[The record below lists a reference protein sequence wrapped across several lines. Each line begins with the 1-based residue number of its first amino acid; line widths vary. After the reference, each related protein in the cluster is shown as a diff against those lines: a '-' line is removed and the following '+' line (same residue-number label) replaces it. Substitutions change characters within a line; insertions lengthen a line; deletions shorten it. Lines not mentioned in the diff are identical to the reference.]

1 MVAKVRTNRV
11 FDGRM
16 YGKTRPNSCTVDV
29 RKSLDFELHIG
40 FNDINCDVKQDVPGK
55 YASDV
60 IIQHHDMIVTSND
73 VGLEVKCNY
82 NLSNKSISHNT
93 DLEVDSEYLP
103 GQANAEQTIV
113 QAPNVTMRITE
124 RSGADITSAKV
135 GDRLALRFEIQ
146 DKGSSP
152 YEIFVRE
159 LIASDGID
167 ASEILLIDSIGCP
180 TDMSI
185 MNVIEEVN
193 GSGQTLQANFEA
205 FKFPTSSV
213 VQFRALV
220 TPCIPR

>member
-1 MVAKVRTNRV
+1 
-11 FDGRM
+11 
-16 YGKTRPNSCTVDV
+16 
-29 RKSLDFELHIG
+29 
-40 FNDINCDVKQDVPGK
+40 
-55 YASDV
+55 
-60 IIQHHDMIVTSND
+60 MIVTSND

-93 DLEVDSEYLP
+93 DLEVDGDYLP
-103 GQANAEQTIV
+103 GNTNAEQTIV
-113 QAPNVTMRITE
+113 QAPNVTMSITD
-124 RSGADITSAKV
+124 RLGQDILSAKV

-180 TDMSI
+180 TDYSI
-185 MNVIEEVN
+185 MNVLEEVD